1 MDGKFLK
8 VVVFRSLILWPAMY
22 VAISNYCGLGLY
34 AEQFISFFGVL
45 MLVIGVM
52 TVFACKYQAKQE
64 VAKEKYGKSKA
75 HLAFTTTAIII
86 ETCICA
92 ALGWYWVAS
101 GFMLV
106 AISSAMVR
114 AEIEKLEAANG

>member
-8 VVVFRSLILWPAMY
+8 VVAFRAFILWPALH
-22 VAISNYCGLGLY
+22 VAISNANGLGLY
-34 AEQFISFFGVL
+34 AERFISFFGVL
-45 MLVIGVM
+45 MLVIGVL
-52 TVFACKYQAKQE
+52 TVFACKHQAKQGG
-64 VAKEKYGKSKA
+64 AKERYGKSKA

-86 ETCICA
+86 ETCIFA

-114 AEIEKLEAANG
+114 AEIEKLEADK

>member
-1 MDGKFLK
+1 MNSKFLK
-8 VVVFRSLILWPAMY
+8 VVAFRALILWPALY
-22 VAISNYCGLGLY
+22 VAISNAYGLGLY

-45 MLVIGVM
+45 MLVIGLI
-52 TVFACKYQAKQE
+52 TVFACKHLAKQGG
-64 VAKEKYGKSKA
+64 AKEKYAKSKA
-75 HLAFTTTAIII
+75 HLAFTTIAIII
-86 ETCICA
+86 ETCIFA

-114 AEIEKLEAANG
+114 AEIEKLEVV

>member
-1 MDGKFLK
+1 MDSKFLK
-8 VVVFRSLILWPAMY
+8 VVAFRALILWPALY
-22 VAISNYCGLGLY
+22 LAISNTYGLGLY
-34 AEQFISFFGVL
+34 AERFISFFGVL
-45 MLVIGVM
+45 MLVIGVL
-52 TVFACKYQAKQE
+52 TIFACKYQAKQDG
-64 VAKEKYGKSKA
+64 AKERYAKSKA

-86 ETCICA
+86 ETCIFA

-114 AEIEKLEAANG
+114 AEIEKVEAAK